1 MSYFQP
7 ATLSPALK
15 STLFYIVFALS
26 LVGRPVGATLF
37 GHYGDE
43 LGRRK
48 VAIIPWVASRS

>member
-26 LVGRPVGATLF
+26 LVGRPVERHSLAITATRSAGA
-37 GHYGDE
+37 G
-43 LGRRK
+43 
-48 VAIIPWVASRS
+48 